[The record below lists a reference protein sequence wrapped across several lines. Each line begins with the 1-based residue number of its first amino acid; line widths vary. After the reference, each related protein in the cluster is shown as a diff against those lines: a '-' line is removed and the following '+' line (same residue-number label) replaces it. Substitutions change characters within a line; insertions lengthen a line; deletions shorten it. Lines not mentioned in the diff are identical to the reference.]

1 MRALCRLSAAA
12 IAAGAFAFGAAAT
25 AAPAQVKITGKE
37 TSLANHSTYNSPIGD
52 LPPAP
57 KPGPVQYRN
66 SFTCLPDGAAAPR
79 ETIAIHGQ
87 HDLGSTRAGARRP
100 SPAYRSGK

>member
-1 MRALCRLSAAA
+1 MPALGRLSAAA

-25 AAPAQVKITGKE
+25 TATAQVKITGKE
-37 TSLANHSTYNSPIGD
+37 TMRVDHSTLGGPVSD

-57 KPGPVQYRN
+57 KPGPVQYSN
-66 SFTCLPDGAAAPR
+66 SFTCIPDGAAAPR

-87 HDLGSTRAGARRP
+87 YELRSARAGARRP
-100 SPAYRSGK
+100 SPAVRSGR